1 MKREEL
7 LLESIED
14 DETSNAKQRDAAG
27 SQLFTNKGKPKVFSW
42 GDAALTANIAS
53 EKVSSILKKFITFLY
68 ILYIHYISIFI
79 LIKRLFVYMKV
90 KRSYSLRLRL

>member
-14 DETSNAKQRDAAG
+14 DETSSVTQRDAAG

-53 EKVSSILKKFITFLY
+53 EKVSSILKKIHYVSIHIVYTLY
-68 ILYIHYISIFI
+68 IYFYNNQKIICVYKSQKI
-79 LIKRLFVYMKV
+79 LFP
-90 KRSYSLRLRL
+90 